1 MHMLIL
7 SVPIKIHSGKTVEE
21 FSCKVRAI
29 K

>member
-7 SVPIKIHSGKTVEE
+7 SVSVKIHAGKTVEE